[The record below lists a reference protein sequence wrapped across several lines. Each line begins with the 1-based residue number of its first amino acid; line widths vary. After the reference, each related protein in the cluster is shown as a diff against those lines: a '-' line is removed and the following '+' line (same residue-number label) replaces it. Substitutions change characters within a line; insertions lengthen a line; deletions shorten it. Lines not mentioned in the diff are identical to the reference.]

1 VASATRLTESAR
13 GVFVIAA
20 TPFAADGAL
29 DLSSLDRL
37 VDFYLGHRVHGLT
50 LLGIMGEAPKLTA
63 EESLT
68 VVRRVLSRTAGRVP
82 VVVGVSSAGLSPL
95 AALADGAMQ
104 AGAAGV
110 MVAPAP
116 GLRGDE
122 ALFAYMQS
130 VFEALDP
137 ATPVV
142 YQDYPQ
148 ATGVYLSVPLF
159 HRMVDA
165 FPRLVMLKHEDAP
178 GLAKLT
184 RLRQEAQ
191 HDGRRRVSVLVGNG
205 ALYFP
210 QELARGADGAMTGF
224 AYPEM
229 LVEVYER
236 FAAGDVD
243 AAEDVFDAYLPLL
256 RMEHQPGVGLA
267 VRKWLLH
274 RRGAIASA
282 ALRAPAPALAAA
294 DTHELE
300 RLVGRLERRL
310 KT

>member
-1 VASATRLTESAR
+1 VRRVTESTH

-20 TPFAADGAL
+20 TPFAPDGAL
-29 DLSSLDRL
+29 DLDSVDRL

-50 LLGIMGEAPKLTA
+50 LLGLMGEAQKLTA
-63 EESLT
+63 EESLR
-68 VVRRVLSRTAGRVP
+68 VVRRVLARVGEQVP
-82 VVVGVSSAGLSPL
+82 VVVGVSNPGLAPL
-95 AALADGAMQ
+95 ATLAAAAMD

-110 MVAPAP
+110 MVAPVA
-116 GLRGDE
+116 GLRGDD
-122 ALFAYMQS
+122 ALFEYMAS
-130 VFEALDP
+130 VFRVLDA

-148 ATGVYLSVPLF
+148 STGVYLPVPLF

-165 FPRLVMLKHEDAP
+165 FPRLVVLKHEDAP

-184 RLRQEAQ
+184 QIRQDAQ
-191 HDGRRRVSVLVGNG
+191 RHDRRRVSVLVGNG
-205 ALYFP
+205 ALYYP

-236 FAAGDVD
+236 FASGELD

-256 RMEHQPGVGLA
+256 RMEHQPVVGLA
-267 VRKWLLH
+267 VRKALLH
-274 RRGAIASA
+274 RRGAIASPT
-282 ALRAPAPALAAA
+282 LRAPGATLTT
-294 DTHELE
+294 DDQREIE
-300 RLVGRLERRL
+300 RLVARLERRL
-310 KT
+310 KS

>member
-1 VASATRLTESAR
+1 VTRLTESAR

-20 TPFAADGAL
+20 TPFTADGAL
-29 DLSSLDRL
+29 DLGSADRL
-37 VDFYLGHRVHGLT
+37 VDFYLSHRVHGLT
-50 LLGIMGEAPKLTA
+50 LLGLMGEAQKLTA
-63 EESLT
+63 DESLR
-68 VVRRVLSRTAGRVP
+68 VVRRVLARVGGRVP
-82 VVVGVSSAGLSPL
+82 VVVGVSNPGLAPL
-95 AALADGAMQ
+95 AALAAEAMN

-110 MVAPAP
+110 MVAPAA

-122 ALFAYMQS
+122 ALFSYIAS
-130 VFEALDP
+130 VFRALDP

-148 ATGVYLSVPLF
+148 STGVYLPVPLF
-159 HRMVDA
+159 HRMVEA
-165 FPRLVMLKHEDAP
+165 FPRLVVLKHEDAP

-184 RLRQEAQ
+184 QIREEARR
-191 HDGRRRVSVLVGNG
+191 DGRRRVSVLVGNG
-205 ALYFP
+205 ALYYP

-236 FAAGDVD
+236 FTAGDVD

-267 VRKWLLH
+267 VRKALLH
-274 RRGAIASA
+274 RRGAIACPTVRVPGPS
-282 ALRAPAPALAAA
+282 LTSEDQR
-294 DTHELE
+294 EIE
-300 RLVGRLERRL
+300 RLIFRLERRL
-310 KT
+310 KG

>member
-1 VASATRLTESAR
+1 MTRLTTSAR

-29 DLSSLDRL
+29 DLESVDRL

-50 LLGIMGEAPKLTA
+50 LLGLMGEAQKLTA
-63 EESLT
+63 EESLR
-68 VVRRVLSRTAGRVP
+68 VVRRVLARVGGRVP
-82 VVVGVSSAGLSPL
+82 VVVGVSNPGLAPL
-95 AALADGAMQ
+95 ARLSGEAMD

-110 MVAPAP
+110 MVAPAA

-122 ALFAYMQS
+122 ALFAYMAS
-130 VFEALDP
+130 VFRVLDP

-148 ATGVYLSVPLF
+148 STGVYLPVPLF
-159 HRMVDA
+159 HRMVEA
-165 FPRLVMLKHEDAP
+165 FPGLVVLKHEDAP

-184 RLRQEAQ
+184 QIRDEARR
-191 HDGRRRVSVLVGNG
+191 DGRRRVSVLVGNG
-205 ALYFP
+205 ALYYP

-236 FAAGDVD
+236 FTAGDVD

-256 RMEHQPGVGLA
+256 RMEHQPGIGLA
-267 VRKWLLH
+267 VRKALLH
-274 RRGAIASA
+274 RRGAIASPTV
-282 ALRAPAPALAAA
+282 RAPGPSLTSEDQA
-294 DTHELE
+294 EIE
-300 RLVGRLERRL
+300 RLISRLERRL
-310 KT
+310 KS

>member
-1 VASATRLTESAR
+1 MTRLTESAR

-20 TPFAADGAL
+20 TPFSADGAL
-29 DLSSLDRL
+29 DLASLDRL

-50 LLGIMGEAPKLTA
+50 LLGLMGEAQKLTA
-63 EESLT
+63 EESLQ
-68 VVRRVLSRTAGRVP
+68 VVRRVVVRVGGRVP
-82 VVVGVSSAGLSPL
+82 VVVGVSNPGLTALASL
-95 AALADGAMQ
+95 AAASMD

-110 MVAPAP
+110 MVAPGP

-122 ALFAYMQS
+122 ALFEYMAA
-130 VFEALDP
+130 VFRLLDP

-148 ATGVYLSVPLF
+148 STGVYLPVALF

-165 FPRLVMLKHEDAP
+165 FPRLVVLKHEDAP

-184 RLRQEAQ
+184 QIRRDAERL
-191 HDGRRRVSVLVGNG
+191 GRRRVSVLVGNG
-205 ALYFP
+205 ALYYP

-236 FAAGDVD
+236 FTAGDVD

-267 VRKWLLH
+267 VRKALLH
-274 RRGAIASA
+274 RRGAIASPT
-282 ALRAPAPALAAA
+282 LRTPGATLTA
-294 DTHELE
+294 DDQREIE
-300 RLVGRLERRL
+300 RLISRLERRL
-310 KT
+310 KG

>member
-1 VASATRLTESAR
+1 VTRLTESAR
-13 GVFVIAA
+13 GVFPIVA
-20 TPFAADGAL
+20 TPFTPDGAL
-29 DLSSLDRL
+29 DLASVDRL
-37 VDFYLGHRVHGLT
+37 VDFYLDHRVHGLT

-68 VVRRVLSRTAGRVP
+68 VVRRVLARAAGRVP
-82 VVVGVSSAGLSPL
+82 VVVGVSSAGLAPL
-95 AALADGAMQ
+95 AALADGCMH

-110 MVAPAP
+110 MVAPPP
-116 GLRGDE
+116 GLRGDD
-122 ALFAYMQS
+122 ALFAYMES
-130 VFEALDP
+130 VFRALDP

-148 ATGVYLSVPLF
+148 STGVYLPVSLF

-184 RLRQEAQ
+184 CVREEARR
-191 HDGRRRVSVLVGNG
+191 DGRRRVSVLVGNG
-205 ALYFP
+205 ALYYP

-224 AYPEM
+224 SYPEM

-236 FAAGDVD
+236 FTAGDVD

-267 VRKWLLH
+267 VRKAILH
-274 RRGAIASA
+274 RRRAIASP
-282 ALRAPAPALAAA
+282 ALRAPAPALTAE
-294 DTHELE
+294 DQREIE
-300 RLVGRLERRL
+300 RLVRRLEQRL
-310 KT
+310 KG

>member
-1 VASATRLTESAR
+1 VSRLSESAR

-20 TPFAADGAL
+20 TPFMPDGVL
-29 DLSSLDRL
+29 DLTSVDRL
-37 VDFYLGHRVHGLT
+37 VDFYLAHRVHGLT
-50 LLGIMGEAPKLTA
+50 LLGIMGEAQKLTA
-63 EESLT
+63 EESLQ
-68 VVRRVLSRTAGRVP
+68 VVRRTLSRVAGRVP
-82 VVVGVSSAGLSPL
+82 VVVGVSSPGLAQL
-95 AALADGAMQ
+95 AALAGAAMD

-122 ALFAYMQS
+122 ALFEYMGS
-130 VFEALDP
+130 VFRVLDP

-148 ATGVYLSVPLF
+148 STGVYLPVPVF
-159 HRMVDA
+159 HRMVDT
-165 FPRLVMLKHEDAP
+165 FPRLVVLKHEDAP

-184 RLRQEAQ
+184 QVRQEAQ
-191 HDGRRRVSVLVGNG
+191 RDGRRRVSVLVGNG
-205 ALYFP
+205 ALYYP
-210 QELARGADGAMTGF
+210 QELARGADGAMSGF

-236 FAAGDVD
+236 FSAGDVD

-267 VRKWLLH
+267 VRKTLLH
-274 RRGAIASA
+274 RRGAIASP
-282 ALRAPAPALAAA
+282 ALRAPGTRLGT
-294 DTHELE
+294 DDQREIE
-300 RLVGRLERRL
+300 RLVRRLDRRL
-310 KT
+310 KG

>member
-1 VASATRLTESAR
+1 VTRLTESAR

-20 TPFAADGAL
+20 TPFTPEGAL
-29 DLSSLDRL
+29 DLASVDRL

-50 LLGIMGEAPKLTA
+50 LLGIMGEAQKLTA
-63 EESLT
+63 EESLE
-68 VVRRVLSRTAGRVP
+68 VVRRTLTRVAGRVP
-82 VVVGVSSAGLSPL
+82 VVVGVSSPGLAPL
-95 AALADGAMQ
+95 ASLARAAMD

-110 MVAPAP
+110 MVAPAA
-116 GLRGDE
+116 GLRGDA
-122 ALFAYMQS
+122 ALFDYMAS
-130 VFEALDP
+130 VFRVLDP

-148 ATGVYLSVPLF
+148 STGVYLPVPLF
-159 HRMVDA
+159 HRMVEA
-165 FPRLVMLKHEDAP
+165 FPGLVVLKHEDAP

-184 RLRQEAQ
+184 QLRQETER
-191 HDGRRRVSVLVGNG
+191 DRRRRVSVLVGNG
-205 ALYFP
+205 ALYYP
-210 QELARGADGAMTGF
+210 QELARGADGAMSGF

-236 FAAGDVD
+236 FASGDVD

-267 VRKWLLH
+267 VRKTLLH
-274 RRGAIASA
+274 RRGAIASP
-282 ALRAPAPALAAA
+282 ALRAPGARLGV
-294 DTHELE
+294 DDQREIE

-310 KT
+310 KG

>member
-1 VASATRLTESAR
+1 VSRLSESAR

-20 TPFAADGAL
+20 TPFTPDGEL
-29 DLSSLDRL
+29 DLASVDRL

-50 LLGIMGEAPKLTA
+50 LLGIMGEAQKLTA
-63 EESLT
+63 DESVQ
-68 VVRRVLSRTAGRVP
+68 VVRRTLSRVTGRVP
-82 VVVGVSSAGLSPL
+82 VVVGVSSAGLAQL
-95 AALADGAMQ
+95 AALAGAAMD

-110 MVAPAP
+110 MVAPAA

-122 ALFAYMQS
+122 ALFEYMAS
-130 VFEALDP
+130 VFRVLDP

-148 ATGVYLSVPLF
+148 STGVYLPVPLF

-165 FPRLVMLKHEDAP
+165 FPRLVVLKHEDAP

-184 RLRQEAQ
+184 QIRQEA
-191 HDGRRRVSVLVGNG
+191 HRDGRRRLSVLVGNG
-205 ALYFP
+205 ALYYP
-210 QELARGADGAMTGF
+210 QELARGADGAMSGF

-236 FAAGDVD
+236 FAAGDMD
-243 AAEDVFDAYLPLL
+243 AAEDLFDAYLPLL

-267 VRKWLLH
+267 VRKMLLH
-274 RRGAIASA
+274 RRGAIASP
-282 ALRAPAPALAAA
+282 ALRAPGARL
-294 DTHELE
+294 DTEDQREIE

-310 KT
+310 KA

>member
-1 VASATRLTESAR
+1 MTRLTESAR

-20 TPFAADGAL
+20 TPFTSAGAL
-29 DLSSLDRL
+29 DLASIDRL

-50 LLGIMGEAPKLTA
+50 VLGIMGEAQKLTA
-63 EESLT
+63 DESLQ
-68 VVRRVLSRTAGRVP
+68 VVRRTLARVVGRVP
-82 VVVGVSSAGLSPL
+82 VVVGVSSPGLAPL
-95 AALADGAMQ
+95 AALAAAAMD

-110 MVAPAP
+110 MVAPAA

-122 ALFAYMQS
+122 ALFEYMAS
-130 VFEALDP
+130 VFRVLDP

-148 ATGVYLSVPLF
+148 STGVYLPVPLF
-159 HRMVDA
+159 HRMVEA
-165 FPRLVMLKHEDAP
+165 FPRLVVLKHEDAP

-184 RLRQEAQ
+184 QIRQEAQ
-191 HDGRRRVSVLVGNG
+191 RHGRRRVSVLVGNG
-205 ALYFP
+205 ALYYP
-210 QELARGADGAMTGF
+210 QELARGADGAMSGF

-256 RMEHQPGVGLA
+256 RMEHQPHVGLA
-267 VRKWLLH
+267 VRKALLH
-274 RRGAIASA
+274 RRGAIASPT
-282 ALRAPAPALAAA
+282 LRAPGAILAA
-294 DTHELE
+294 DDQREIE

-310 KT
+310 KG

>member
-1 VASATRLTESAR
+1 MALATPLTEAAH
-13 GVFVIAA
+13 GVFPIAA
-20 TPFAADGAL
+20 TPFTADGAL
-29 DLSSLDRL
+29 DLTSLDRL

-50 LLGIMGEAPKLTA
+50 LLGIMGEAQKLTA

-68 VVRRVLSRTAGRVP
+68 IVRRVVTRAGGRVP
-82 VVVGVSSAGLSPL
+82 IVVGVSSAGLAPL
-95 AALADGAMQ
+95 VALAEASMQ

-110 MVAPAP
+110 MIAPTP
-116 GLRGDE
+116 GLRGDD
-122 ALFAYMQS
+122 ALFAYMES
-130 VFEALDP
+130 VFRALDP

-148 ATGVYLSVPLF
+148 STGVYLPVPLF

-184 RLRQEAQ
+184 RVREEARR
-191 HDGRRRVSVLVGNG
+191 HGHRRVAVLVGNG
-205 ALYFP
+205 AIYYP

-236 FAAGDVD
+236 FAAGDAE

-256 RMEHQPGVGLA
+256 RMEHQPGMGLA
-267 VRKWLLH
+267 VRKAILH
-274 RRGAIASA
+274 RRGAIACP
-282 ALRAPAPALAAA
+282 ALRAPAAALTAE
-294 DTHELE
+294 DQREVE
-300 RLVGRLERRL
+300 RLVRRLERRL
-310 KT
+310 KG

>member
-1 VASATRLTESAR
+1 MTRLTESAR

-20 TPFAADGAL
+20 TPFAPDGVL
-29 DLSSLDRL
+29 DLGSLDRL

-50 LLGIMGEAPKLTA
+50 LLGLMGEAQKLTA
-63 EESLT
+63 EESLQ
-68 VVRRVLSRTAGRVP
+68 VVRRVLGRVGGRVP
-82 VVVGVSSAGLSPL
+82 VVVGVSNPGLTSL
-95 AALADGAMQ
+95 AALAAASMD

-110 MVAPAP
+110 MVAPAA
-116 GLRGDE
+116 GLRGDQ
-122 ALFAYMQS
+122 ALFEYMAS
-130 VFEALDP
+130 VFRVLDP
-137 ATPVV
+137 ATPLV

-148 ATGVYLSVPLF
+148 STGVYLPVPLF

-165 FPRLVMLKHEDAP
+165 FPRLVVLKHEDAP

-184 RLRQEAQ
+184 QIRQDARP
-191 HDGRRRVSVLVGNG
+191 GGRRVSVLVGNG
-205 ALYFP
+205 ALYYP

-236 FAAGDVD
+236 FTADDVD

-267 VRKWLLH
+267 VRKMLLH
-274 RRGAIASA
+274 RRGAIASPT
-282 ALRAPAPALAAA
+282 LRAPGATLTA
-294 DTHELE
+294 DDRQEIE
-300 RLVGRLERRL
+300 RLVHRLERRL
-310 KT
+310 KG

>member
-1 VASATRLTESAR
+1 MTRLTESAR

-20 TPFAADGAL
+20 TPFSPDGVL
-29 DLSSLDRL
+29 DLASLDRL

-50 LLGIMGEAPKLTA
+50 LLGLMGEAQKLSG
-63 EESLT
+63 EESLQ
-68 VVRRVLSRTAGRVP
+68 VVRRVLARVHGRVP
-82 VVVGVSSAGLSPL
+82 VVVGVSNPGLAPL
-95 AALADGAMQ
+95 ASLAAASMD

-110 MVAPAP
+110 MVAAAP

-122 ALFAYMQS
+122 ALFAYMAS
-130 VFEALDP
+130 VFSALDP

-148 ATGVYLSVPLF
+148 STGVYLPVALF

-165 FPRLVMLKHEDAP
+165 FPRLVVLKHEDAP

-184 RLRQEAQ
+184 QIRAEARR
-191 HDGRRRVSVLVGNG
+191 DGRRRVSVLVGNG
-205 ALYFP
+205 ALYYP

-236 FAAGDVD
+236 FTAGDID

-256 RMEHQPGVGLA
+256 RMEYQPGVGLA
-267 VRKWLLH
+267 VRKALLH
-274 RRGAIASA
+274 RRGAIASPT
-282 ALRAPAPALAAA
+282 LRAPGATLTA
-294 DTHELE
+294 DDQREIE
-300 RLVGRLERRL
+300 RLLVRLERRL
-310 KT
+310 KG

>member
-1 VASATRLTESAR
+1 VTSLTESAR

-20 TPFAADGAL
+20 TPFSPDGAL
-29 DLSSLDRL
+29 DLASIDRL
-37 VDFYLGHRVHGLT
+37 VDFYLAHRVHGLT
-50 LLGIMGEAPKLTA
+50 LLGLMGEAQKLTA
-63 EESLT
+63 EESLQ
-68 VVRRVLSRTAGRVP
+68 VVRRVLVRVAGRVP
-82 VVVGVSSAGLSPL
+82 VVVGVSNPGLASL
-95 AALADGAMQ
+95 AALAAASMD

-110 MVAPAP
+110 MVAPAS

-122 ALFAYMQS
+122 ALFQYMAS
-130 VFEALDP
+130 VFRLLDP

-148 ATGVYLSVPLF
+148 ATGVYLPVPLF

-165 FPRLVMLKHEDAP
+165 FPRLVVLKHEDAP

-184 RLRQEAQ
+184 QIRQEAPRL
-191 HDGRRRVSVLVGNG
+191 GRRRVSVLVGNG
-205 ALYFP
+205 ALYYP

-243 AAEDVFDAYLPLL
+243 VAEDVFDAYLPLL

-267 VRKWLLH
+267 VRKALLH
-274 RRGAIASA
+274 RRGAIASPT
-282 ALRAPAPALAAA
+282 LRAPGSTLTA
-294 DTHELE
+294 DDQREIE
-300 RLVGRLERRL
+300 RLVDRLERRL
-310 KT
+310 KG

>member
-1 VASATRLTESAR
+1 MASATRLTESAR

>member
-1 VASATRLTESAR
+1 MTRLTESAR

-20 TPFAADGAL
+20 TPFTADGAL
-29 DLSSLDRL
+29 DLASIDRL

-50 LLGIMGEAPKLTA
+50 LLGLMGEAQKLTA
-63 EESLT
+63 DESVR
-68 VVRRVLSRTAGRVP
+68 VVRRVLGRVGDRVP
-82 VVVGVSSAGLSPL
+82 VVVGVSNPGLAPL
-95 AALADGAMQ
+95 AVLAAEAMN

-110 MVAPAP
+110 MVAPAA

-122 ALFAYMQS
+122 ALFSYMAS
-130 VFEALDP
+130 VFRVLDP

-148 ATGVYLSVPLF
+148 STGVYLPVPLF
-159 HRMVDA
+159 HRMVEA
-165 FPRLVMLKHEDAP
+165 FPRLVVLKHEDAP

-184 RLRQEAQ
+184 QIREEARR
-191 HDGRRRVSVLVGNG
+191 DGRRRVSVLVGNG
-205 ALYFP
+205 ALYLP

-236 FAAGDVD
+236 FTGGDVD

-256 RMEHQPGVGLA
+256 RMEHQPGIGLA
-267 VRKWLLH
+267 VRKALLQ
-274 RRGAIASA
+274 RRGAIASSTV
-282 ALRAPAPALAAA
+282 RAPGPSLTSE
-294 DTHELE
+294 DQREIE
-300 RLVGRLERRL
+300 RLISRLERRL
-310 KT
+310 KG

>member
-1 VASATRLTESAR
+1 VPGPARLTEAAC

-20 TPFAADGAL
+20 TPFGVDGAL

-50 LLGIMGEAPKLTA
+50 LLGIMGEAQKLSG

-68 VVRRVLSRTAGRVP
+68 VVRRVLARTAGRVP
-82 VVVGVSSAGLSPL
+82 VVVGVSSPGLAPL
-95 AALADGAMQ
+95 AAFADAVMQ

-110 MVAPAP
+110 MVAPAA
-116 GLRGDE
+116 GLRGDD
-122 ALFAYMQS
+122 ALLAYMES
-130 VFEALDP
+130 VFDALDA

-184 RLRQEAQ
+184 RLRHDAQ
-191 HDGRRRVSVLVGNG
+191 RDGRRRVSVLVGNG
-205 ALYFP
+205 ALYYP

-229 LVEVYER
+229 LVEAYER
-236 FAAGDVD
+236 FGAGDAD
-243 AAEDVFDAYLPLL
+243 AAEDVFDLYLPLL
-256 RMEHQPGVGLA
+256 RMEHQPSVGLA

-274 RRGAIASA
+274 RRGAIATPT
-282 ALRAPAPALAAA
+282 LRAPGAVLGAE
-294 DTHELE
+294 DQRELE
-300 RLVGRLERRL
+300 RLVRRLERRL
-310 KT
+310 KN

>member
-1 VASATRLTESAR
+1 VTRLTESAR

-20 TPFAADGAL
+20 TPFARDGAL
-29 DLSSLDRL
+29 DLASVDRL

-50 LLGIMGEAPKLTA
+50 LLGIMGEAQKLTA
-63 EESLT
+63 DESLQ
-68 VVRRVLSRTAGRVP
+68 VVRRTLARVAGRVP
-82 VVVGVSSAGLSPL
+82 VVVGVSSPGLAQLASL
-95 AALADGAMQ
+95 AAAVMD

-110 MVAPAP
+110 MVAPAAT
-116 GLRGDE
+116 LRGDE
-122 ALFAYMQS
+122 ALFEYMAS
-130 VFEALDP
+130 VFRVLDP

-148 ATGVYLSVPLF
+148 STGVYLPVPMF

-165 FPRLVMLKHEDAP
+165 FPRLVVLKHEDAP

-184 RLRQEAQ
+184 QIRQEAQ
-191 HDGRRRVSVLVGNG
+191 RDGRRRVSVLVGNG
-205 ALYFP
+205 ALYYP
-210 QELARGADGAMTGF
+210 QELARGADGAMSGF

-236 FAAGDVD
+236 FTAGDVD

-267 VRKWLLH
+267 VRKALLH

-282 ALRAPAPALAAA
+282 TLRAPGAMLTT
-294 DTHELE
+294 DDQREVE

-310 KT
+310 KG

>member
-1 VASATRLTESAR
+1 MTRLTESAR

-20 TPFAADGAL
+20 TPFTPDGML
-29 DLSSLDRL
+29 DLGSVDRL

-50 LLGIMGEAPKLTA
+50 LLGIMGEAQKLTP

-68 VVRRVLSRTAGRVP
+68 VVRRVLTRVAGRVP
-82 VVVGVSSAGLSPL
+82 VVVGVSSAGLAPL
-95 AALADGAMQ
+95 AALADASMQ

-110 MVAPAP
+110 MVAPIP
-116 GLRGDE
+116 GLRGDD
-122 ALFAYMQS
+122 ALLAYMEA
-130 VFEALDP
+130 VVRALDP

-148 ATGVYLSVPLF
+148 STGVYLPVPLF

-165 FPRLVMLKHEDAP
+165 FGQLVMLKHEDAP
-178 GLAKLT
+178 GLAKLS
-184 RLRQEAQ
+184 RIRDEARRE
-191 HDGRRRVSVLVGNG
+191 GRRRLSVLVGNG

-224 AYPEM
+224 SYPEM

-236 FAAGDVD
+236 FTGGDRD

-267 VRKWLLH
+267 VRKAILH
-274 RRGAIASA
+274 RRGAIANP
-282 ALRAPAPALAAA
+282 ALRAPAPSLSAE
-294 DTHELE
+294 DQQEIE
-300 RLVGRLERRL
+300 RLVSRLERRL
-310 KT
+310 KG

>member
-1 VASATRLTESAR
+1 VSRLSESAR

-20 TPFAADGAL
+20 TPFMPDGVL
-29 DLSSLDRL
+29 DLTSVDRL
-37 VDFYLGHRVHGLT
+37 VDFYLAHRVHGLT
-50 LLGIMGEAPKLTA
+50 LLGIMGEAQKLTA
-63 EESLT
+63 EESLQ
-68 VVRRVLSRTAGRVP
+68 VVRRTLSRVAGRVP
-82 VVVGVSSAGLSPL
+82 VVVGVSSPGLAQL
-95 AALADGAMQ
+95 AALAGAAMD

-122 ALFAYMQS
+122 ALFEYMGS
-130 VFEALDP
+130 VFRVLDP

-148 ATGVYLSVPLF
+148 STGVYLPFPVF

-165 FPRLVMLKHEDAP
+165 FPRLVVLKHEDAP

-184 RLRQEAQ
+184 QVRQEAQ
-191 HDGRRRVSVLVGNG
+191 RDGRRRVSVLVGNG
-205 ALYFP
+205 ALYYP
-210 QELARGADGAMTGF
+210 QELARGADGAMSGF

-236 FAAGDVD
+236 FSAGDVD

-267 VRKWLLH
+267 VRKTLLH
-274 RRGAIASA
+274 RRGAIASP
-282 ALRAPAPALAAA
+282 ALRAPGTPLGT
-294 DTHELE
+294 DDQREIE
-300 RLVGRLERRL
+300 RLVRRLDRRL
-310 KT
+310 KG

>member
-1 VASATRLTESAR
+1 MRLAESAR

-20 TPFAADGAL
+20 TPFTADGAL
-29 DLSSLDRL
+29 DLASVDRL
-37 VDFYLGHRVHGLT
+37 VDFYLGRRVHGLT
-50 LLGIMGEAPKLTA
+50 LLGLMGEAQKLTA
-63 EESLT
+63 DESLR
-68 VVRRVLSRTAGRVP
+68 VVRRVLARVGGRVP
-82 VVVGVSSAGLSPL
+82 VVVGVSNPGLAPL
-95 AALADGAMQ
+95 AALAAAAMD

-110 MVAPAP
+110 MVAPAA

-122 ALFAYMQS
+122 ALFSYMAS
-130 VFEALDP
+130 VFRVLDP

-148 ATGVYLSVPLF
+148 STGVYLPVPLF
-159 HRMVDA
+159 HRMVEA
-165 FPRLVMLKHEDAP
+165 FPRLVVLKHEDAP

-184 RLRQEAQ
+184 QIREEARR
-191 HDGRRRVSVLVGNG
+191 DGRRRVSVLVGNG
-205 ALYFP
+205 ALYYP

-256 RMEHQPGVGLA
+256 RMEHQPGIGLA
-267 VRKWLLH
+267 VRKALLH
-274 RRGAIASA
+274 RRGAIASP
-282 ALRAPAPALAAA
+282 ALRAPGPSLTSE
-294 DTHELE
+294 DQREIE
-300 RLVGRLERRL
+300 RLIFRLERRL
-310 KT
+310 KS

>member
-1 VASATRLTESAR
+1 MRLAESAR

-20 TPFAADGAL
+20 TPFTADGAL
-29 DLSSLDRL
+29 DLASVDRL

-50 LLGIMGEAPKLTA
+50 LLGLMGEAQKLTA
-63 EESLT
+63 DESLR
-68 VVRRVLSRTAGRVP
+68 VVRRVLARVGGRVP
-82 VVVGVSSAGLSPL
+82 VVVGVSNPGLAPL
-95 AALADGAMQ
+95 AALAAAAMD

-110 MVAPAP
+110 MVAPAA

-122 ALFAYMQS
+122 ALFSYMAS
-130 VFEALDP
+130 VFRVLDP

-148 ATGVYLSVPLF
+148 STGVYLPVPLF
-159 HRMVDA
+159 HRMVEA
-165 FPRLVMLKHEDAP
+165 FPRLVVLKHEDAP

-184 RLRQEAQ
+184 QIREEARR
-191 HDGRRRVSVLVGNG
+191 DGRRRVSVLVGNG
-205 ALYFP
+205 ALYYP

-256 RMEHQPGVGLA
+256 RMEHQPGIGLA
-267 VRKWLLH
+267 VRKALLH
-274 RRGAIASA
+274 RRGAIASP
-282 ALRAPAPALAAA
+282 ALRAPGPSLTSE
-294 DTHELE
+294 DQREIE
-300 RLVGRLERRL
+300 RLIFRLERRL
-310 KT
+310 KS

>member
-1 VASATRLTESAR
+1 MASATRLTESAR

-29 DLSSLDRL
+29 DLASLDRL

-191 HDGRRRVSVLVGNG
+191 HDGRRRVSVLIGNG

>member
-1 VASATRLTESAR
+1 MAPLTESAR

-20 TPFAADGAL
+20 TPFTGDGAL
-29 DLSSLDRL
+29 DLPSLDRL
-37 VDFYLGHRVHGLT
+37 VDFYLSHRVHGLT

-63 EESLT
+63 EESLV
-68 VVRRVLSRTAGRVP
+68 VVRRVLARAGGRVP
-82 VVVGVSSAGLSPL
+82 VVVGVSSAGLAPL
-95 AALADGAMQ
+95 AALADAVMQ

-110 MVAPAP
+110 MVAPTP
-116 GLRGDE
+116 GLRGDD
-122 ALFAYMQS
+122 ALFSYMES
-130 VFEALDP
+130 VFGALDP

-148 ATGVYLSVPLF
+148 STGVYLPVPLF
-159 HRMVDA
+159 HRMVEA
-165 FPRLVMLKHEDAP
+165 FPRLVVLKHEDAP

-184 RLRQEAQ
+184 RLRRDEER
-191 HDGRRRVSVLVGNG
+191 DGRRRVSVLVGNG
-205 ALYFP
+205 ALYLP

-236 FAAGDVD
+236 FTAGSVD
-243 AAEDVFDAYLPLL
+243 AAEDLFDAHLPLL

-274 RRGAIASA
+274 RRGAIASP
-282 ALRAPAPALAAA
+282 ALRAPGAGLTPE
-294 DTHELE
+294 DQREIE

-310 KT
+310 KG

>member
-1 VASATRLTESAR
+1 MRLAESAR

-20 TPFAADGAL
+20 TPFTADGAL
-29 DLSSLDRL
+29 DLASVDRL
-37 VDFYLGHRVHGLT
+37 VDFYLGHQVHGLT
-50 LLGIMGEAPKLTA
+50 LLGLMGEAQKLTA
-63 EESLT
+63 DESLR
-68 VVRRVLSRTAGRVP
+68 VVRRVLARVGGRVP
-82 VVVGVSSAGLSPL
+82 VVVGVSNPGLAPL
-95 AALADGAMQ
+95 AALAAAAMD

-110 MVAPAP
+110 MVAPAA

-122 ALFAYMQS
+122 ALFSYMAS
-130 VFEALDP
+130 VFRVLDP

-148 ATGVYLSVPLF
+148 STGVHLPVPLF
-159 HRMVDA
+159 HRMVEA
-165 FPRLVMLKHEDAP
+165 FPRLVVLKHEDAP

-184 RLRQEAQ
+184 QIREEARR
-191 HDGRRRVSVLVGNG
+191 DGRRRVSVLVGNG
-205 ALYFP
+205 ALYYP

-256 RMEHQPGVGLA
+256 RMEHQPGIGLA
-267 VRKWLLH
+267 VRKALLH
-274 RRGAIASA
+274 RRGAIASP
-282 ALRAPAPALAAA
+282 ALRAPGPSLTSQ
-294 DTHELE
+294 DQREIE
-300 RLVGRLERRL
+300 RLIFRLERRL
-310 KT
+310 KS